1 MRKLPKIKTLENKL
15 WILCKEITRLKYI
28 NTCFTC
34 PKEDLFGKELH
45 TGHFLKKRI
54 LPYEM
59 KYDLRILRN
68 QCSRCNLRGNGN
80 EGLYAINLVKTEG
93 VEYLLQ
99 IDSDV
104 RYYSLVEEMGTAE
117 KREYLLKKIDEYK
130 QIKRRYLDI
139 E

>member
-1 MRKLPKIKTLENKL
+1 MKLPKIKTLERKL
-15 WILCKEITRLKYI
+15 WELCKQITRLKYT

-34 PKEDLFGKELH
+34 DKPDLHGKELH

-68 QCSRCNLRGNGN
+68 QCSRCNLKGNGN

-93 VEYLLQ
+93 VEYLLD
-99 IDSDV
+99 IDKDY
-104 RYYSLVEEMGTAE
+104 RFYKEQEEMNVPD
-117 KREYLLKKIDEYK
+117 KREFLLYTIERYKKIYE
-130 QIKRRYLDI
+130 RLLDI
-139 E
+139 D

>member
-15 WILCKEITRLKYI
+15 WILCKEITRLKYT

-34 PKEDLFGKELH
+34 GKENLQGKELH

-54 LPYEM
+54 LPYEL

-68 QCSRCNLRGNGN
+68 QCPKCNLRGNGN

-93 VEYLLQ
+93 VEYLLG
-99 IDSDV
+99 IDADYN
-104 RYYSLVEEMGTAE
+104 YYKTLEEMNVPE
-117 KREYLLKKIDEYK
+117 KRLFLLYKIESYK
-130 QIKRRYLDI
+130 EIKQRLLDT